1 MRPVAERFIM
11 RSAKALWRP
20 IGDIIMIES
29 THAAPVVFDR
39 FERVVDPT
47 LYQPLPT
54 DDFIGMTDVVNS
66 TQAIKEGRYK
76 AVNMAG
82 AAAITA
88 VMNAVPEESFAFVFG
103 GDGATLAISARHA
116 ADVRDALARTAAFAR
131 DELGLDLRA
140 ALIPLSAIRETGAD
154 VRIAWFQPSPEV
166 RYAMFSGGG
175 LDFAEAQMK
184 AGRYAIEPAP
194 TGQRPD
200 LAGLSCRYMPI
211 TSKNGVILS
220 LIVKR
225 AAAASE
231 TEFAEALMEIL
242 SLLHGL
248 DRDGHPVPAEGPPVR
263 WPPRGFELEARAS
276 RRRETLAWRKLKLGF
291 IVVTSWLILKT
302 GMRVGSFDPAHY
314 LRQTTQNTDF
324 RKFDDGLRMTLDCSE
339 VTADSV
345 ERRLAE
351 LRDRGVLTFGAFR
364 QRQALVTCIVPDPM
378 HNDHMHF
385 VDGAE
390 GGYALAARML
400 KGQAVRA
407 TSEEWI
413 PSVGKN
419 QSTIP

>member
-1 MRPVAERFIM
+1 MT
-11 RSAKALWRP
+11 
-20 IGDIIMIES
+20 ES
-29 THAAPVVFDR
+29 SHAAAVVFDR

-47 LYQPLPT
+47 LYQPLPA
-54 DDFIGMTDVVNS
+54 DDLIGITDVVNS

-88 VMNAVPEESFAFVFG
+88 VMNAVPEESFPFVFG
-103 GDGATLAISARHA
+103 GDGATLAVSSRHA
-116 ADVRDALARTAAFAR
+116 AEVRDALARTSAFAR

-140 ALIPLSAIRETGAD
+140 ALIPLSAIRKAGAD
-154 VRIAWFQPSPEV
+154 VRMAWFQPSPEV

-175 LDFAEAQMK
+175 LAFAEAQMK
-184 AGRYAIEPAP
+184 EGRFAIEPAP
-194 TGQRPD
+194 AGQRPD

-211 TSKNGVILS
+211 TSKNGVVLS

-225 AAAASE
+225 AEGASEAEYAAAV
-231 TEFAEALMEIL
+231 MDIL
-242 SLLHGL
+242 SLLRQL

-263 WPPRGFELEARAS
+263 WGSQGFELEARAS
-276 RRRETLAWRKLKLGF
+276 RRRETLAWRKLKLAL
-291 IVVTSWLILKT
+291 IVGASWLILKT
-302 GMRVGSFDPAHY
+302 GVRVGSFDPAHY

-339 VTADSV
+339 ATADRV
-345 ERRLAE
+345 EGRLAE
-351 LRDRGVLTFGAFR
+351 LRDGGVLSFGAFR
-364 QRQALVTCIVPDPM
+364 QKQALVTCIVPDPM

-400 KGQAVRA
+400 KEQ
-407 TSEEWI
+407 
-413 PSVGKN
+413 SVVAK
-419 QSTIP
+419 